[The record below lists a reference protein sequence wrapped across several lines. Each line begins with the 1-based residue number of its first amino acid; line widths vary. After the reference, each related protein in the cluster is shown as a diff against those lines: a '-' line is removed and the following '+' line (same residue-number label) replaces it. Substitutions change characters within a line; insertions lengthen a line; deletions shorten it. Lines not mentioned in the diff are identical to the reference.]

1 MYTDFLG
8 ISLISKQQ
16 IVCPTIFN
24 NNLIDFKCF
33 FKVTILLATSLIV
46 QLDVLL
52 RLLVRFLVIYF
63 KLMKNKVN
71 WY

>member
-1 MYTDFLG
+1 MHAQMQEDSNLLG
-8 ISLISKQQ
+8 AAQPL
-16 IVCPTIFN
+16 TN
-24 NNLIDFKCF
+24 M
-33 FKVTILLATSLIV
+33 VTILLATSLIV

>member
-1 MYTDFLG
+1 MQEDSNQHGAAQLQT
-8 ISLISKQQ
+8 
-16 IVCPTIFN
+16 N
-24 NNLIDFKCF
+24 M
-33 FKVTILLATSLIV
+33 VTILLATSLIV